1 MKVLEILLPKS
12 LRDKDLSPK
21 KVERIGLIQQ
31 KMDQCVDKILDP
43 ATSRNG
49 RDFLKQQLQTHYDE
63 FKKEIGS
70 LHSVAEDSEN
80 NSNQYEVYDHRTGE
94 RVSGPYSNAKRAR
107 TVREEKDLAHGAVRY
122 GVRPVKKI
130 SEAVHRLPLSNNDFD
145 ALKEM
150 MNKPIPATVA
160 SIFIQDLIVD
170 DEFTDQL
177 NALSE
182 KNPGMDI
189 RPFIVEWI
197 DRVMPDQM
205 YRFRQGFVVPDK
217 EKGLYSVLHGYDP
230 QAYKGTNDPIT
241 GNAFGRR

>member
-1 MKVLEILLPKS
+1 MKMLEILLPKN
-12 LRDKDLSPK
+12 LRDKDLSPRK
-21 KVERIGLIQQ
+21 AERIGLLQ
-31 KMDQCVDKILDP
+31 KKIDQCVDKILDP

-49 RDFLKQQLQTHYDE
+49 KDFLKQQLQTHYDE

-70 LHSVAEDSEN
+70 FHRVAEDSEN

-107 TVREEKDLAHGAVRY
+107 TAREKKDLAHGAVRY

-150 MNKPIPATVA
+150 MNKPIPATIA
-160 SIFIQDLIVD
+160 SIYIQDLIVD

-182 KNPGMDI
+182 ENPGMDI

-197 DRVMPDQM
+197 DRVMPDQKF
-205 YRFRQGFVVPDK
+205 RFVNQFTHKDQREGKLSPI
-217 EKGLYSVLHGYDP
+217 HGYDP
-230 QAYKGTNDPIT
+230 QSYKGTNDPIT
-241 GNAFGRR
+241 GNAYGSR

>member
-1 MKVLEILLPKS
+1 MKVLEILLPQH
-12 LRDKDLSPK
+12 LRDKDLSSK
-21 KVERIGLIQQ
+21 KVSRLGSLQA
-31 KMDQCVDKILDP
+31 KMDQCVDRILNP
-43 ATSRNG
+43 ATSNNG
-49 RDFLKQQLQTHYDE
+49 KDFLKQQLNAHYTE
-63 FKKEIGS
+63 FKKEIGNTQ
-70 LHSVAEDSEN
+70 SVANVPAEKF
-80 NSNQYEVYDHRTGE
+80 EVYDHRTGE
-94 RVSGPYSNAKRAR
+94 RVSGPYSDAKRAR
-107 TVREEKDLAHGAVRY
+107 TAREKKDLVYGAVRY

-150 MNKPIPATVA
+150 MNKPIPATIA
-160 SIFIQDLIVD
+160 SIYIQDLIVD

-182 KNPGMDI
+182 ENPGMDI